1 MKGPAYM
8 HIFSPCPTGWRCAV
22 EDSVQTARLV
32 VQTKIFPLYEVI
44 DGQWRLSR
52 KIKKP
57 KPVTE
62 YFKLQRRFRHLT
74 EEDIALIQERV
85 DREYDRLLALC
96 GLPKE

>member
-1 MKGPAYM
+1 
-8 HIFSPCPTGWRCAV
+8 V

-44 DGQWRLSR
+44 DGKYRLSR

-57 KPVTE
+57 KPIGE

-74 EEDIALIQERV
+74 EEDVALIQERV
-85 DREYDRLLALC
+85 DREYDALLEKC
-96 GLPKE
+96 GLDKE